1 VTRCLLFKVLITT
14 NFITTNFITTNFIT
28 TNFITT
34 NFITTNFITTNFIAA
49 NLIDT
54 PNSTT
59 MESIEEQWD
68 PEPSSDIISKSWPNI
83 ANAKTVIKIWILD
96 RGES

>member
-1 VTRCLLFKVLITT
+1 VTRCLLFKVL
-14 NFITTNFITTNFIT
+14 
-28 TNFITT
+28 
-34 NFITTNFITTNFIAA
+34 ITTNFITTNFIAA

-68 PEPSSDIISKSWPNI
+68 PEPSSRVAINSIQSTNALSGMDMEISQQ
-83 ANAKTVIKIWILD
+83 
-96 RGES
+96 